1 MWPILSGWFRK
12 VQVRLYKHSIDGALA
27 LHRRNEVRSDGLT
40 LESVCN
46 RLEICWHARDV
57 HPWDSGL
64 SPEQKES
71 AFNQQAMED
80 TEAAVR
86 RILERRPE
94 IKEIEV
100 KVLDPR
106 SRALLASG
114 TVRRSTLSAPGL
126 RSPSVR
132 MRLGELGI
140 RYFWAPADHGS
151 PRTEPKNEPSRDLE
165 GRRIAYHG

>member
-1 MWPILSGWFRK
+1 MWPILSGLFRK
-12 VQVRLYKHSIDGALA
+12 IQSRFYKRSIEGALA

-46 RLEICWHARDV
+46 RLEICWHARNV

-64 SPEQKES
+64 SPEYKES

-80 TEAAVR
+80 TEAAVS

-94 IKEIEV
+94 IEEIEV
-100 KVLDPR
+100 KVLDPH
-106 SRALLASG
+106 SSALLASG
-114 TVRRSTLSAPGL
+114 TVRRSALSAPGL

-140 RYFWAPADHGS
+140 RYFWAPTDHGS
-151 PRTEPKNEPSRDLE
+151 PRTELQSEPSRDME
-165 GRRIAYHG
+165 RRRIA